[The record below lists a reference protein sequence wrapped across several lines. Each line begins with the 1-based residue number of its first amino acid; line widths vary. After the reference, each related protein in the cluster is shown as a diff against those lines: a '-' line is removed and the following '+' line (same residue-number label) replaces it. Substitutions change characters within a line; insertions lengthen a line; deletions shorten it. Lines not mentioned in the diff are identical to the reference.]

1 LCSLAIRRKFSPE
14 IREATLTDLE
24 EIYEIEIECFA
35 RNAFTYSQLEYC
47 LRSPSFVKL
56 IASVN
61 DETAGFIIGLLE
73 GSGERVVG
81 HVYTLDVKRKFRR
94 MGVGSALLEALE
106 KIFISKGAKKCCLEV
121 RLDNTAAKRLYLKH
135 GYKPKKIFKDYYGPG
150 LDALRLEKNFKREIK
165 HNSLL
170 CDLP

>member
-1 LCSLAIRRKFSPE
+1 MCSLTVRRKLSPE
-14 IREATLTDLE
+14 IREAIMTDLDE
-24 EIYEIEIECFA
+24 MYKIEVECFA
-35 RNAFTYSQLEYC
+35 ENAFTYSHLEYC

-61 DETAGFIIGLLE
+61 GELAGFIIGLLE
-73 GSGERVVG
+73 SSEGKTIG

-94 MGVGSALLEALE
+94 MGIGSTLLEALE
-106 KIFISKGAKKCCLEV
+106 KIFISRGAEKCRLEV

-150 LDALRLEKNFKREIK
+150 LDALELEKEF
-165 HNSLL
+165 
-170 CDLP
+170 